1 MHARKQQRLN
11 STGSQKSGSQ
21 WKVKKSKPNETKGG
35 ARGRGKKKHIEGVAK
50 QQLKQKQKQKQPH
63 NLTR

>member
-1 MHARKQQRLN
+1 MESKEKQTERDEV
-11 STGSQKSGSQ
+11 S
-21 WKVKKSKPNETKGG
+21 GG